1 MQAAREM
8 AGAVHELEDA
18 DLAIL
23 ALMLLADIGVELS
36 APMVR
41 EMAVEPRL
49 RALALCWLVDHGL
62 EPAATLY
69 DPGDLEA
76 FTDVL
81 GCRLTTAG
89 PQALVEALDL
99 AGSHDHQAALM
110 GRLWRVRS
118 NATLHVL
125 EAIGAGHPAKVVAK
139 SARKACFQHR
149 SWAATA

>member
-23 ALMLLADIGVELS
+23 ALMLLADIGVEVS

-81 GCRLTTAG
+81 VISDALPSDARARLDLLWRHVAG
-89 PQALVEALDL
+89 PVSPVGWTQPEYQSRRARGDPIAVEAEA
-99 AGSHDHQAALM
+99 AGITVAGALP
-110 GRLWRVRS
+110 
-118 NATLHVL
+118 
-125 EAIGAGHPAKVVAK
+125 AGQV
-139 SARKACFQHR
+139 
-149 SWAATA
+149 